1 MKNLPSRIISGGIFV
16 LLTIGSIL
24 LSKYAFVSVFA
35 LMLVYTLYEF
45 YRLCRGGGH
54 QPQTILGIIVALYLF
69 ISFFLYDMKIVG
81 EIVFFGLI
89 PLLFLSP
96 VIELFSKNERPIQNI
111 AYTFMGIIYIAVP
124 FSILNFIITPIDLEP
139 QRYMPEVLIGLF
151 LIIWSNDSGAFAVGS
166 FWGRTKMLER
176 VSPKKTWEGAIG
188 GAFFALLASFLLH
201 HYFDFMNLWQAFV
214 LAMLCVVSGTIG
226 DLTESLIKRSF
237 NVKDSGTLLPGHGG
251 LLDRFDSLL
260 FAAPVYYIFISLILN
275 N

>member
-1 MKNLPSRIISGGIFV
+1 
-16 LLTIGSIL
+16 
-24 LSKYAFVSVFA
+24 
-35 LMLVYTLYEF
+35 MLVYTLYEF
-45 YRLCRGGGH
+45 YRLCSGGGH
-54 QPQTILGIIVALYLF
+54 QPQTILGIIVALYIF
-69 ISFFLYDMKIVG
+69 VSFFLYDMKIVG

-111 AYTFMGIIYIAVP
+111 AYTFMGIFYIAVP
-124 FSILNFIITPIDLEP
+124 FSILNFIITPIDADP

-151 LIIWSNDSGAFAVGS
+151 IIIWSNDSGAFATGS
-166 FWGRTKMLER
+166 ILGKTKMLER

-188 GAFFALLASFLLH
+188 GAFFALIASFLLY
-201 HYFDFMNLWQAFV
+201 HYFDFMNLWQAII
-214 LAMLCVVSGTIG
+214 LALLCVVSGTIG

>member
-16 LLTIGSIL
+16 ILTTGSIL
-24 LSKYAFVSVFA
+24 LGKYAFVTVFA
-35 LMLVYTLYEF
+35 FMLIYTLYEF
-45 YRLCRGGGH
+45 FRLCRGGGH
-54 QPQTILGIIVALYLF
+54 HPQTILGIIVGLYLF
-69 ISFFLYDMKIVG
+69 VSFFLYDVKIVG

-89 PLLFLSP
+89 PLLFISP

-124 FSILNFIITPIDLEP
+124 FSILNFIITPIDSEP
-139 QRYMPEVLIGLF
+139 QQYMPEVLIGLF

-166 FWGRTKMLER
+166 FLGKTKMLER
-176 VSPKKTWEGAIG
+176 VSPKKTWEGAFG
-188 GAFFALLASFLLH
+188 GAFFAIIASYLLYLNFNFL
-201 HYFDFMNLWQAFV
+201 NLWQCIV
-214 LAMLCVVSGTIG
+214 LALLCVVSGTIG

-237 NVKDSGTLLPGHGG
+237 NVKDSGSLLPGHGG